1 MRGVGK
7 AAVACR
13 RYGMRAGL
21 QRMFSRVLWTQ
32 KMREHCAFSS
42 ASTTASSSE
51 LDPVFPART
60 SLDEAIVQELVDGGR
75 TKAQAVSVLSILLS
89 ALERS
94 AKAMKQSRDSLDE
107 DAARNGEVVTLSIPP
122 AETPPSDFGGT
133 LCELAF
139 RTDYRHL
146 IRYGHLVKLQAMF
159 KGGVVSLDEATF
171 LRRVYCVLA
180 RYSSLS
186 AGGSVGYR
194 KDLFRPNL

>member
-1 MRGVGK
+1 M
-7 AAVACR
+7 
-13 RYGMRAGL
+13 
-21 QRMFSRVLWTQ
+21 
-32 KMREHCAFSS
+32 
-42 ASTTASSSE
+42 
-51 LDPVFPART
+51 
-60 SLDEAIVQELVDGGR
+60 
-75 TKAQAVSVLSILLS
+75 LSILLS